1 MAERVLPPGVETA
14 EYNAL
19 AELARA
25 RYAPEPDP
33 NEQTCNLEALTV
45 LTSIAEARAA
55 VNQVAGC
62 AQRLLSIYTPNL
74 EPDLYDQSEFI
85 EVVKRLVLAR
95 PFAKVRVLLA
105 EPARLSADGHP
116 FLAMARRLSSCIDVR
131 NLQARAGA
139 PHCAYVIAD
148 ERAIMYRL
156 RADCWD
162 GIADLDNA
170 PVARLYLHEFDQL
183 WDTCAPAQ
191 NLNLARRA

>member
-1 MAERVLPPGVETA
+1 MAPGVEIA
-14 EYNAL
+14 PHNVLEGL
-19 AELARA
+19 AHA
-25 RYAPEPDP
+25 RYAPEIDSGEH
-33 NEQTCNLEALTV
+33 NRTLDALAV
-45 LTSIAEARAA
+45 LTSVAEARAA
-55 VNQVAGC
+55 VNQVAAR

-74 EPDLYDQSEFI
+74 EPELYDQSEFLEI
-85 EVVKRLVLAR
+85 IKRLVLAR
-95 PFAKVRVLLA
+95 PFAKVRLLLG
-105 EPARLSADGHP
+105 EPGRSSIDGHR

-131 NLQARAGA
+131 NLPARHGA

-183 WDTCAPAQ
+183 WDTCTPPEG
-191 NLNLARRA
+191 LRIARPG